1 MEKLAASLGDKMT
14 GSCPETLK
22 KIPGMEVIGSFL
34 TLTKSHKNSFEDQIL
49 IADLGPKQIIFR
61 KDIDFKQLKATM
73 EAAKK
78 AEEQIQKT
86 GELAYQQVLNGIVKM
101 R

>member
-34 TLTKSHKNSFEDQIL
+34 TLTKSHKKI
-49 IADLGPKQIIFR
+49 DLKIIY
-61 KDIDFKQLKATM
+61 L
-73 EAAKK
+73 
-78 AEEQIQKT
+78 
-86 GELAYQQVLNGIVKM
+86 
-101 R
+101 

>member
-34 TLTKSHKNSFEDQIL
+34 TLTKSHKNSFEDQML
-49 IADLGPKQIIFR
+49 IADLGPK
-61 KDIDFKQLKATM
+61 
-73 EAAKK
+73 
-78 AEEQIQKT
+78 
-86 GELAYQQVLNGIVKM
+86 
-101 R
+101 